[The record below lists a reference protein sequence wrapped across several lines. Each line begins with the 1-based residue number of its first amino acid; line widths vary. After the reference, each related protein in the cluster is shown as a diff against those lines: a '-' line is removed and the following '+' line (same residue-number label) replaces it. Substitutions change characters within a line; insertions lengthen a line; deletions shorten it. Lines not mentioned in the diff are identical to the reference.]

1 MPKKIYKKTDKGM
14 EQVGILP
21 SLTEW
26 DGKVNKSGDTMTGNL
41 TIKQGS
47 AINVSQY
54 NDAGGVS
61 LMNNGNGTAT
71 QFGSSSRPARM
82 FSSVQPEWYKNG
94 VSQGVLAIKS
104 DIPDI
109 SGKVNKSGDTMT
121 GNLTPATNK
130 GASLGTS
137 SLYWRNIYGTTIYEN
152 GMSLADKYAS
162 KTNIP
167 EAYLTWGGKNFS
179 GSYGPID
186 AAMIPDLGANRL
198 AFMKPAGISVEYSR
212 DSGTTWQDYGA
223 TDNQKLALTSTGTN
237 FIIGKADSS
246 NKATERY
253 MLRISLHTSEGKV
266 YTQLNKFA
274 LYVSTNGSN
283 GSYCTIRARTQ
294 NNYLNKVDKWVVF
307 ANKQSISGWSGWN
320 IINTSTITTFGNT
333 ASSQYGE
340 IQFIFGCTSGSTS
353 YVGLQI
359 ERLMGFGGVGWT
371 TPSNR
376 AKTGHIYTYDSS
388 QNVTFPA
395 AITSEI
401 VNSYHILP
409 RENNIYNLGSP
420 FKKWANIYATTIY
433 ENGKKLSETYVKYS
447 AAQSLNDAQKAQ
459 ARQNIGA
466 GTITEIKV
474 NGVSKGTSGSVDLTN
489 MVTFASS
496 QTVTVAGTSKK
507 TYTYNQPTGD
517 SNTSSSNGSAYFPEG
532 IIMGGTAASAGL
544 VTRGI
549 CGVSTP
555 DATTGACNKENLY
568 INYDGTNTYQSG
580 RQLVL
585 QAGSVGT
592 HYGHNLYQYAA
603 ARGDAVKDYCDTTYA
618 KKSDVQS
625 SLSSKADL
633 DSNGKVPSSQLPS
646 YVDDVEE
653 YTSQSSFPAT
663 GATGKIYVD
672 TTTNLT
678 YRWSGTTYVE
688 ISPSLALG
696 DTPSTAYAGDKGVKN
711 AKNIE
716 TILSYFDSDGKAK
729 TAITAIAAINDK
741 SGRDITAT
749 YVDKTV
755 NAIES
760 MAGSLSVAGS
770 ITSPYIATGNTTSS
784 YFQSQKFRGEGN
796 AATYYHAVDF
806 GFAGHNQVDF
816 YEYGGIWNFWKNQNS
831 TPTTDSNNLCLQ
843 IGDTYVKN
851 KGNTFTWPTTSGT
864 LALTSNIPTALKN
877 PNSMTIKAGADTISS
892 YDGSAS
898 KTFTVEAS
906 TTAGAFT
913 ISDGTTTRTIQLAGK
928 FTDTDTNTATA
939 ADNILDG
946 SNNGTQI
953 TYAPYAAQQSKLS
966 FDTSTTAPTRTDR
979 LNLNGYLYATK
990 FNVAGKAAV
999 QYNSTEDC
1007 IEFIFA

>member
-1 MPKKIYKKTDKGM
+1 MPKHIYKKTEKGLK
-14 EQVGILP
+14 EVGILP
-21 SLTEW
+21 SITEW

-71 QFGSSSRPARM
+71 QFGSSARPARM

-109 SGKVNKSGDTMT
+109 SGKVNKAGDTMN
-121 GNLTPATNK
+121 GNLSPSTTK

-137 SLYWRNIYGTTIYEN
+137 SLYWNNIYGTTI
-152 GMSLADKYAS
+152 
-162 KTNIP
+162 
-167 EAYLTWGGKNFS
+167 
-179 GSYGPID
+179 
-186 AAMIPDLGANRL
+186 
-198 AFMKPAGISVEYSR
+198 
-212 DSGTTWQDYGA
+212 
-223 TDNQKLALTSTGTN
+223 
-237 FIIGKADSS
+237 
-246 NKATERY
+246 
-253 MLRISLHTSEGKV
+253 H
-266 YTQLNKFA
+266 
-274 LYVSTNGSN
+274 
-283 GSYCTIRARTQ
+283 
-294 NNYLNKVDKWVVF
+294 
-307 ANKQSISGWSGWN
+307 
-320 IINTSTITTFGNT
+320 
-333 ASSQYGE
+333 
-340 IQFIFGCTSGSTS
+340 
-353 YVGLQI
+353 
-359 ERLMGFGGVGWT
+359 
-371 TPSNR
+371 
-376 AKTGHIYTYDSS
+376 
-388 QNVTFPA
+388 
-395 AITSEI
+395 
-401 VNSYHILP
+401 
-409 RENNIYNLGSP
+409 
-420 FKKWANIYATTIY
+420 
-433 ENGKKLSETYVKYS
+433 ENGKTLSETYVKYS
-447 AAQSLNDAQKAQ
+447 AEQSLNDNQKAQ
-459 ARQNIGA
+459 ARKNIGA

-474 NGVSKGTSGSVDLTN
+474 NGVSKGTSGSVNLTN

-496 QTVTVAGTSKK
+496 QTATVAGTSKK
-507 TYTYNQPTGD
+507 TYRYNQPTGD
-517 SNTSSSNGSAYFPEG
+517 SNTDSSNGSAYFPEG

-549 CGVSTP
+549 CGVLIP
-555 DATTGACNKENLY
+555 DAITGACDKENLY
-568 INYDGTNTYQSG
+568 INYDGDNTYKSG

-585 QAGSVGT
+585 QARSVGT
-592 HYGHNLYQYAA
+592 HYGHNLYEYAA
-603 ARGDAVKDYCDTTYA
+603 ARGDAVKNYCDATYA

-633 DSNGKVPSSQLPS
+633 ENGKVPSSQLPS

-663 GATGKIYVD
+663 GTTGKIYVD

-678 YRWSGTTYVE
+678 FRWSGTAYVV

-696 DTPSTAYAGDKGVKN
+696 ETSSTAYAGNKGAEN

-716 TILSYFDSDGKAK
+716 KILGYFDSNGYAN
-729 TAITAIAAINDK
+729 TAITAIAAVNDNN
-741 SGRDITAT
+741 GREITAT
-749 YVDKTV
+749 YVNKTV
-755 NAIES
+755 TSTES

-770 ITSPYIATGNTTSS
+770 LTSPYIATGNTTSS

-816 YEYGGIWNFWKNQNS
+816 YEYGGVWNFWKNQNS
-831 TPTTDSNNLCLQ
+831 APTTDSNNLCLQ

-864 LALTSNIPTALKN
+864 LALTSNIPESLKN
-877 PNSMTIKAGADTISS
+877 PYSMTIKAGADTISS

-898 KTFTVEAS
+898 KTFTVAAS

-913 ISDGTTTRTIQLAGK
+913 ISDGTTIRTIQLAGK

-939 ADNILDG
+939 ADNILHG
-946 SNNGTQI
+946 SNKGTQI
-953 TYAPYAAQQSKLS
+953 TYAPYATQQSKLS

>member
-1 MPKKIYKKTDKGM
+1 MPKKIYKKEADKTLT
-14 EQVGILP
+14 EVGILP
-21 SLTEW
+21 SSDEW
-26 DGKVNKSGDTMTGNL
+26 NGKVNKSGDTITGNL

-71 QFGSSSRPARM
+71 QFGSSTRPARM
-82 FSSVQPEWYKNG
+82 FSSIQPEWYKNG

-121 GNLTPATNK
+121 GNLTPAKNK

-137 SLYWRNIYGTTIYEN
+137 SLYWNNIYGTTIYEN
-152 GMSLADKYAS
+152 GTSLANKYAS

-179 GSYGPID
+179 GTYGPID
-186 AAMIPDLGANRL
+186 AAMVPDLGANRL

-223 TDNQKLALTSTGTN
+223 TDAQKLGLTSTGAN

-253 MLRISLHTSEGKV
+253 MLRISLHTSEGQV

-274 LYVSTNGSN
+274 LYISTSGSN

-294 NNYLNKVDKWVVF
+294 NNYLNKVDKWDVF

-320 IINTSTITTFGNT
+320 IINTSTITTFGNSP
-333 ASSQYGE
+333 ASQYGE
-340 IQFIFGCTSGSTS
+340 VQFIFGCTSGSTS
-353 YVGLQI
+353 HVGLQI
-359 ERLMGFGGVGWT
+359 LRLMGFGGVGWT

-376 AKTGHIYTYDSS
+376 AKTGHIYTYDTS

-395 AITSEI
+395 AITSETI
-401 VNSYHILP
+401 KSYDILP
-409 RENNIYNLGSP
+409 REDNVYNLGSP
-420 FKKWANIYATTIY
+420 FKKWSNIYSTTIY
-433 ENGKKLSETYVKYS
+433 ENGNKLSETYVKYS
-447 AAQSLNDAQKAQ
+447 AAQSLNDTQKAQ
-459 ARQNIGA
+459 ARKNIGA

-474 NGVSKGTSGSVDLTN
+474 NDISKGTSGSVNLTN
-489 MVTFASS
+489 MVTFGSS
-496 QTVTVAGTSKK
+496 QTAMVAGTSKT

-517 SNTSSSNGSAYFPEG
+517 GNTSSSNGSAYFPEG

-555 DATTGACNKENLY
+555 DATTGACDKENLY

-592 HYGHNLYQYAA
+592 HYGNNLYQYAA
-603 ARGDAVKDYCDTTYA
+603 ARGDAVKDYCDNTYA
-618 KKSDVQS
+618 KKS

-633 DSNGKVPSSQLPS
+633 INGTVPSSQLPS

-653 YTSQSSFPAT
+653 YTSKDNFPAT
-663 GATGKIYVD
+663 GTTGKIYVD

-688 ISPSLALG
+688 ISPSIALG
-696 DTPSTAYAGDKGVKN
+696 ETSSTAYAGNKGAAN

-716 TILSYFDSDGKAK
+716 TILSYFDSDGNAK
-729 TAITAIAAINDK
+729 TAITAISAVEDK
-741 SGRDITAT
+741 NGRDITAT
-749 YVDKTV
+749 YVNKTV
-755 NAIES
+755 TSTES

-770 ITSPYIATGNTTSS
+770 LTSPSIATGDATSS
-784 YFQSQKFRGEGN
+784 YFQSRKFRGEGN

-806 GFAGHNQVDF
+806 GFTGHNQVDF
-816 YEYGGIWNFWKNQNS
+816 YEYGGIWNFWKN
-831 TPTTDSNNLCLQ
+831 TDATATTADSNLCLQ

-851 KGNTFTWPTTSGT
+851 KNNTFTWPTTSGT

-877 PNSMTIKAGADTISS
+877 PNSMTIKAGADTVSS
-892 YDGSAS
+892 YDGSIA
-898 KTFTVEAS
+898 KTFTVAAS

-939 ADNILDG
+939 ADNILHG
-946 SNNGTQI
+946 SNSGTRI

>member
-1 MPKKIYKKTDKGM
+1 M
-14 EQVGILP
+14 
-21 SLTEW
+21 
-26 DGKVNKSGDTMTGNL
+26 
-41 TIKQGS
+41 
-47 AINVSQY
+47 
-54 NDAGGVS
+54 
-61 LMNNGNGTAT
+61 
-71 QFGSSSRPARM
+71 
-82 FSSVQPEWYKNG
+82 
-94 VSQGVLAIKS
+94 SQGVLAIKS

-109 SGKVNKSGDTMT
+109 SGKVNKAGDTMT

-137 SLYWRNIYGTTIYEN
+137 SLYWSNIYGTTIYEN
-152 GMSLADKYAS
+152 GTSLANKYAS

-186 AAMIPDLGANRL
+186 AAMVPDLGANRL

-223 TDNQKLALTSTGTN
+223 TNDQKLGLTSTGTN

-253 MLRISLHTSEGKV
+253 MLRISLHTSEGQV

-274 LYVSTNGSN
+274 LYISTSGSN

-294 NNYLNKVDKWVVF
+294 NNYLNKVDKWDVF

-320 IINTSTITTFGNT
+320 IINTSTITTFGNSP
-333 ASSQYGE
+333 ASQYGE

-353 YVGLQI
+353 HVGLQLL
-359 ERLMGFGGVGWT
+359 RLMGFGGVGWT

-376 AKTGHIYTYDSS
+376 AKTGQIYAYDTS

-395 AITSEI
+395 AITSGT

-409 RENNIYNLGSP
+409 REDNIYNFGSP
-420 FKKWANIYATTIY
+420 FKTWANIYATTIY

-447 AAQSLNDAQKAQ
+447 AAQSLNNNQKAQ
-459 ARQNIGA
+459 ARENIGA

-474 NGVSKGTSGSVDLTN
+474 NGTSKGTSGSINLTN

-496 QTVTVAGTSKK
+496 QTATVAGTSKT

-517 SNTSSSNGSAYFPEG
+517 SNTGSSNGSAYFPEG

-555 DATTGACNKENLY
+555 DATTGACTKENLY
-568 INYDGTNTYQSG
+568 INYDGNNTYQSG

-592 HYGHNLYQYAA
+592 HYGHNLYEYAA
-603 ARGDAVKDYCDTTYA
+603 ARGDAVKGYCDSTYA
-618 KKSDVQS
+618 KKS

-653 YTSQSSFPAT
+653 YTSKSNFPAT
-663 GATGKIYVD
+663 GTTGKIYVD

-678 YRWSGTTYVE
+678 YRWSGTAYVE

-696 DTPSTAYAGDKGVKN
+696 ETSSTAYAGNKGAAN

-716 TILSYFDSDGKAK
+716 TILSYFDSDGNAK
-729 TAITAIAAINDK
+729 TAITAISAVDDK
-741 SGRDITAT
+741 NGRDITAT
-749 YVDKTV
+749 YVNKTV
-755 NAIES
+755 TSTES

-770 ITSPYIATGNTTSS
+770 ITSPSIATGDATSS
-784 YFQSQKFRGEGN
+784 YFQSRKFRGEGN

-816 YEYGGIWNFWKNQNS
+816 YEYGGIWNFWKN
-831 TPTTDSNNLCLQ
+831 TDAAATTADGNLCLQ

-851 KGNTFTWPTTSGT
+851 KGNTFTWPTTNGT
-864 LALTSNIPTALKN
+864 LALISNIPTALKN
-877 PNSMTIKAGADTISS
+877 PNPMTIKAGADIVSS
-892 YDGSAS
+892 YDGSEA
-898 KTFTVEAS
+898 KTFTFAAS

-913 ISDGTTTRTIQLAGK
+913 ISDGTTTKTIQLVGK

-939 ADNILDG
+939 ADNILHG
-946 SNNGTQI
+946 SNNGTKI

>member
-1 MPKKIYKKTDKGM
+1 MPKHIYKKTDKGM
-14 EQVGILP
+14 EEVGILP

-41 TIKQGS
+41 TIKQGF

-54 NDAGGVS
+54 NDASGVS

-71 QFGSSSRPARM
+71 QFGSSARPARM

-109 SGKVNKSGDTMT
+109 SGKVNKAGDTMT

-137 SLYWRNIYGTTIYEN
+137 SLYWKNIYGTTIYEN
-152 GMSLADKYAS
+152 GTSLANKYAS

-223 TDNQKLALTSTGTN
+223 TDAQKLALTSTGDN

-253 MLRISLHTSEGKV
+253 MLRISLHTSEGQV

-274 LYVSTNGSN
+274 LYISTNGSN

-294 NNYLNKVDKWVVF
+294 NNYLNKVDKWDVF

-320 IINTSTITTFGNT
+320 IINTSTITTFGNSP
-333 ASSQYGE
+333 ASQYGE
-340 IQFIFGCTSGSTS
+340 VQFIFGCTSGSTS
-353 YVGLQI
+353 HVGLQI
-359 ERLMGFGGVGWT
+359 LRLMGFGGVGWT

-395 AITSEI
+395 AITSGI

-420 FKKWANIYATTIY
+420 FSKWSNIYATTIY

-447 AAQSLNDAQKAQ
+447 AEQSLNDNQKAQ
-459 ARQNIGA
+459 ARENIGA
-466 GTITEIKV
+466 GAITEIKV
-474 NGVSKGTSGSVDLTN
+474 NGTSKGTKGSVNLTN

-496 QTVTVAGTSKK
+496 QTAKVAGTSKT

-517 SNTSSSNGSAYFPEG
+517 SDTGSSNGSAYFPEG

-568 INYDGTNTYQSG
+568 INYDGTNTYQNN

-585 QAGSVGT
+585 QAESVGT
-592 HYGHNLYQYAA
+592 HYGNNLYQYAA
-603 ARGDAVKDYCDTTYA
+603 ARGDAVKGYCDATYA
-618 KKSDVQS
+618 KKSDVKS
-625 SLSSKADL
+625 SLKNKADL
-633 DSNGKVPSSQLPS
+633 DSNGKVLSSQLPS

-653 YTSQSSFPAT
+653 YTSKSSFPAT
-663 GATGKIYVD
+663 GTTGKIYVD

-678 YRWSGTTYVE
+678 YRWSGTSYVE

-696 DTPSTAYAGDKGVKN
+696 ETSSTAYAGDKGAAN

-716 TILSYFDSDGKAK
+716 TILGYFDSDGKAK
-729 TAITAIAAINDK
+729 TAITAISAIDDK
-741 SGRDITAT
+741 NGRDITAT

-755 NAIES
+755 TSTES

-770 ITSPYIATGNTTSS
+770 LTSPYIATGDTTSS
-784 YFQSQKFRGEGN
+784 YFQSRKFRGEGN

-816 YEYGGIWNFWKNQNS
+816 YEYGGLWNFWKNTDAS
-831 TPTTDSNNLCLQ
+831 ATTAASNLCLQ

-851 KGNTFTWPTTSGT
+851 QGNKFTWPTAGGT
-864 LALTSNIPTALKN
+864 LALTSNIPKSLKN
-877 PNSMTIKAGADTISS
+877 PYSMTIKADADTISS

-898 KTFTVEAS
+898 KTFTVAAS

-913 ISDGTTTRTIQLAGK
+913 ISDGTTTKTIQLAGK

>member
-1 MPKKIYKKTDKGM
+1 MPKHIYKKTEKGM
-14 EQVGILP
+14 EEVGILP
-21 SLTEW
+21 SIEEW
-26 DGKVNKSGDTMTGNL
+26 NGKSNIGHTHA
-41 TIKQGS
+41 IKTLNTDNS
-47 AINVSQY
+47 YISRV
-54 NDAGGVS
+54 
-61 LMNNGNGTAT
+61 
-71 QFGSSSRPARM
+71 SSS
-82 FSSVQPEWYKNG
+82 EE
-94 VSQGVLAIKS
+94 
-104 DIPDI
+104 I
-109 SGKVNKSGDTMT
+109 SGSGIIYLHKV
-121 GNLTPATNK
+121 
-130 GASLGTS
+130 
-137 SLYWRNIYGTTIYEN
+137 
-152 GMSLADKYAS
+152 S
-162 KTNIP
+162 KTGKFSDLNNRG
-167 EAYLTWGGKNFS
+167 EAFLSWGGQNLA

-186 AAMIPDLGANRL
+186 AAMIGDLGANRL
-198 AFMKPAGISVEYSR
+198 AFVPPAGISVEYSR

-223 TDNQKLALTSTGTN
+223 TDAQKLALTSTGAN

-253 MLRISLHTSEGKV
+253 MLRISLHTSEGKE

-274 LYVSTNGSN
+274 LYISTNGSN

-320 IINTSTITTFGNT
+320 IINTATITTYGNT

-359 ERLMGFGGVGWT
+359 QRLMGFGGVGWQ
-371 TPSNR
+371 TPSNM
-376 AKTGHIYTYDSS
+376 AKTGHIYTYDTS

-395 AITSEI
+395 AITSGI
-401 VNSYHILP
+401 VNSYSILP
-409 RENNIYNLGSP
+409 RGNNTYSLGSNSS
-420 FKKWANIYATTIY
+420 KWANIYATTIY
-433 ENGKKLSETYVKYS
+433 ENGKTLSGTYVKHS
-447 AAQSLNDAQKAQ
+447 AEQSLNDNQKAQ
-459 ARQNIGA
+459 ARKNIGA

-474 NGVSKGTSGSVDLTN
+474 NGTSKGTSGSVNLTN

-496 QTVTVAGTSKK
+496 QTATVAGTSKT

-517 SNTSSSNGSAYFPEG
+517 SNTGSSNGSAYFPEG

-555 DATTGACNKENLY
+555 DATTGACTKENLY
-568 INYDGTNTYQSG
+568 INYDGTNTYQNN

-592 HYGHNLYQYAA
+592 YYGHNLYQYAA
-603 ARGDAVKDYCDTTYA
+603 ARGDAVKDYCDATYA
-618 KKSDVQS
+618 KKS

-653 YTSQSSFPAT
+653 YTSKSSFPAT
-663 GATGKIYVD
+663 GTTGKIYVD
-672 TTTNLT
+672 TTANLT
-678 YRWSGTTYVE
+678 YRWSGTLYVE

-696 DTPSTAYAGDKGVKN
+696 ETPSTAYAGDKGAAN
-711 AKNIE
+711 AKNIQ
-716 TILSYFDSDGKAK
+716 TILGYFDSDGKAK
-729 TAITAIAAINDK
+729 TAITAISAVDDK
-741 SGRDITAT
+741 NGRDITAT

-755 NAIES
+755 TSTES

-770 ITSPYIATGNTTSS
+770 LTSPYIATGNTASS

-816 YEYGGIWNFWKNQNS
+816 YEYGGIWNFWINQNS
-831 TPTTDSNNLCLQ
+831 APTTDLNNLCLQ

-864 LALTSNIPTALKN
+864 LALTSNIPESLKN
-877 PNSMTIKAGADTISS
+877 PYSMTIKAGADTISS

-898 KTFTVEAS
+898 KTFTVAAS

-913 ISDGTTTRTIQLAGK
+913 ISDGTTTKTIQLAGK

-1007 IEFIFA
+1007 VEFIFA

>member
-1 MPKKIYKKTDKGM
+1 MPKHIYKKTDKGM
-14 EQVGILP
+14 EEVGILP

-26 DGKVNKSGDTMTGNL
+26 NGKVNKSGDTITGNL
-41 TIKQGS
+41 TIKQGY

-71 QFGSSSRPARM
+71 QFGSSARPARM

-137 SLYWRNIYGTTIYEN
+137 SLYWNNIYGTTIYEN
-152 GMSLADKYAS
+152 DK
-162 KTNIP
+162 T
-167 EAYLTWGGKNFS
+167 
-179 GSYGPID
+179 
-186 AAMIPDLGANRL
+186 
-198 AFMKPAGISVEYSR
+198 
-212 DSGTTWQDYGA
+212 
-223 TDNQKLALTSTGTN
+223 
-237 FIIGKADSS
+237 
-246 NKATERY
+246 
-253 MLRISLHTSEGKV
+253 
-266 YTQLNKFA
+266 
-274 LYVSTNGSN
+274 
-283 GSYCTIRARTQ
+283 
-294 NNYLNKVDKWVVF
+294 
-307 ANKQSISGWSGWN
+307 
-320 IINTSTITTFGNT
+320 
-333 ASSQYGE
+333 
-340 IQFIFGCTSGSTS
+340 
-353 YVGLQI
+353 
-359 ERLMGFGGVGWT
+359 
-371 TPSNR
+371 
-376 AKTGHIYTYDSS
+376 
-388 QNVTFPA
+388 
-395 AITSEI
+395 
-401 VNSYHILP
+401 
-409 RENNIYNLGSP
+409 
-420 FKKWANIYATTIY
+420 
-433 ENGKKLSETYVKYS
+433 LSETYVKYS
-447 AAQSLNDAQKAQ
+447 AEQSLTDNQKVQ
-459 ARQNIGA
+459 ARKNIGA
-466 GTITEIKV
+466 GAITEIKV
-474 NGVSKGTSGSVDLTN
+474 NGTSKGTSGSVNLTN

-496 QTVTVAGTSKK
+496 HTVTVAGTSKT

-517 SNTSSSNGSAYFPEG
+517 TNTGSSNGSAYFPEG

-555 DATTGACNKENLY
+555 DATTGACTKENLY
-568 INYDGTNTYQSG
+568 INYDGNNTYQKN

-592 HYGHNLYQYAA
+592 YYGYNLYEYAA
-603 ARGDAVKDYCDTTYA
+603 ARGDAVKKYCDATYA
-618 KKSDVQS
+618 KKNDVQS

-633 DSNGKVPSSQLPS
+633 ENGKVPASQLPS

-653 YTSQSSFPAT
+653 YTSKSSFPAT
-663 GATGKIYVD
+663 GTTGKIYVD

-678 YRWSGTTYVE
+678 YRWSGTAYVE

-696 DTPSTAYAGDKGVKN
+696 ETSSTAYAGDKGAEN
-711 AKNIE
+711 AKNIQ
-716 TILSYFDSDGKAK
+716 TILSYFDSDGKAN
-729 TAITAIAAINDK
+729 TAIHDS
-741 SGRDITAT
+741 SGRDITTT

-755 NAIES
+755 TSTES

-770 ITSPYIATGNTTSS
+770 LIAGGVTSPYIETGDTTSS
-784 YFQSQKFRGEGN
+784 YFQSRKFRGEGN
-796 AATYYHAVDF
+796 AVTYYHAVDF

-816 YEYGGIWNFWKNQNS
+816 YEYGGIWNFWINQNS
-831 TPTTDSNNLCLQ
+831 EPTTDLNNLCLQ

-851 KGNTFTWPTTSGT
+851 KGNTFTWPTTDGT
-864 LALTSNIPTALKN
+864 LALTSNIPESLKN
-877 PNSMTIKAGADTISS
+877 PYSMTIKAGADTISS

-898 KTFTVEAS
+898 KTFTVAAS

-913 ISDGTTTRTIQLAGK
+913 ISDGTTTKTIQLAGK

-946 SNNGTQI
+946 SNKGTQI